1 MANHFDQ
8 DTAVE
13 RVDADHF
20 EARIDPR
27 WWIVAGPNGGYV
39 AAILLRAMIQVV
51 GDAERAP
58 RSLTVHYTAPAEAA
72 PAQIATRVERS
83 GGSLTTVSAR
93 MHQGDRLIALA
104 LGAFSKARVGDEF
117 QHAVMPEALPL
128 EEGQLFPKAQG
139 HMIPMHERYEM
150 RWAVDE
156 QPWGSAE
163 RARSAA
169 WVRLKEP
176 HVVDSL
182 VAAALTDALPPAI
195 FSRSGPGDGPL
206 AIPTVDLT
214 IHFRTP
220 LPLAGA
226 RPDDFTLAVFN
237 TRVVREGFLEEDGE
251 IWSPGGLLLA
261 QSRQLALLL

>member
-1 MANHFDQ
+1 MASYFDQ

-13 RVDADHF
+13 RVDANHF
-20 EARIDPR
+20 EARVDPR

-72 PAQIATRVERS
+72 PVQIATRVERS

-104 LGAFSKARVGDEF
+104 LGAFSKSRVGEEF
-117 QHAVMPEALPL
+117 QHAVMPEVLPL
-128 EEGQLFPKAQG
+128 EEGRPFPQAEVRV
-139 HMIPMHERYEM
+139 IPMHERYEM

-156 QPWGSAE
+156 QPWGGAE

-169 WVRLKEP
+169 WVRLQQP
-176 HVVDSL
+176 RVVDSL
-182 VAAALTDALPPAI
+182 VTAALADALPPAV
-195 FSRSGPGDGPL
+195 FSRNRPGDRPL

-214 IHFRTP
+214 IHFRTRLP
-220 LPLAGA
+220 LPGA
-226 RPDDFTLAVFN
+226 RPGDYTLAFFN
-237 TRVVREGFLEEDGE
+237 TRVAREGFLEEDGE
-251 IWSPGGLLLA
+251 IWSQGGVLLA